1 MKLAVIKEMKMFIRD
16 GCHWSERNFLTRDR
30 RKLGR
35 ERVMTILKRQPHVL
49 IIMRNIGFIVH
60 DEEFPKGHV
69 IDLRTMFSVMLHQQG
84 QSQYLMKL
92 RSGDQVGDKQCDDD
106 LSFHGTNIQKI
117 RKD

>member
-30 RKLGR
+30 CKLGCQ
-35 ERVMTILKRQPHVL
+35 RVMTILKRQPHVL

-69 IDLRTMFSVMLHQQG
+69 INLRPMFCVMLHQQW